1 MRTPWLVALAAVWL
15 LAGEAHAQA
24 YQYVARTVAPATR
37 TGAVTAG
44 SLTWQCTGSECR
56 ISGPWPAPGVS
67 ACAALAG
74 QVGRIASYGR
84 SGAMLTTEQLAQCNA
99 NLPAATL
106 QIDPRVA
113 GQVIRPQV
121 AAPPTAIIRPSG
133 SAPASTPSSSATPT
147 PTPPAPTSQVAIE
160 PVGAGGDL
168 IEHVLTVPAIRF
180 YGVTPSMTPPT
191 PPSPVN
197 RIVSGRID
205 TAGIR
210 LQASAPGATPTPRSS
225 ATPETPQYGR
235 GIRGD
240 VVLRVPVS
248 LRDMPSDLIGME
260 LNCHLF
266 TSRFVPFTVR
276 ERTSIDPPGEG
287 AMSEPVA
294 GTEAFYSSGSRS
306 SEKEVAF
313 GVAWSFIRSIGNYST
328 TFDIPLQLRPFFR
341 IQDARSYHC
350 DVELRVSRT
359 GGMDRHVLSTITGP
373 TGPAGYRPAAGTTPA
388 LTIEG
393 NLQ

>member
-24 YQYVARTVAPATR
+24 YQYAARTVAPATR

-113 GQVIRPQV
+113 GQVIRPQAV
-121 AAPPTAIIRPSG
+121 PPTAVIRPGAS

-147 PTPPAPTSQVAIE
+147 PAPATPTSQVAVE

-168 IEHVLTVPAIRF
+168 IVHVLTTPSIQF
-180 YGVTPSMTPPT
+180 FGVTPAATAPAPPA
-191 PPSPVN
+191 PIA

-205 TAGIR
+205 TGGVR
-210 LQASAPGATPTPRSS
+210 LQASAPGATPTARSS
-225 ATPETPQYGR
+225 ATPETPQYAR
-235 GIRGD
+235 GLRSD

-248 LRDMPSDLIGME
+248 LRDMPAETFGIE
-260 LNCHLF
+260 FNCHLF
-266 TSRFVPFTVR
+266 TSRFVPFVSR
-276 ERTSIDPPGEG
+276 ERTAIDPPGDG
-287 AMSEPVA
+287 PMSAPVA
-294 GTEAFYSSGSRS
+294 GAEAFYSSGARAANQ
-306 SEKEVAF
+306 EVAF
-313 GVAWSFIRSIGNYST
+313 GAAWSFIRSIGNYST
-328 TFDIPLQLRPFFR
+328 TFDIPLQTRPFFR
-341 IQDARSYHC
+341 LQDARSYHC
-350 DVELRVSRT
+350 DVELRVART
-359 GGMDRHVLSTITGP
+359 GGMDRHILSVITAS
-373 TGPAGYRPAAGTTPA
+373 GPAGYHPAAGTTPA